1 MECGDESTAKLLCC
15 GGNDYHMVKDYLG
28 TLTAFRGVVFSW
40 FKGTTIL
47 SCLRCKGNML
57 REMQAVLLAQMWI
70 TAVQMVVVAAVVF
83 FYFAKN
89 SIDSCKNA
97 EMGHVPRRGPSKQPF
112 KNSVE
117 LAAHAAYG
125 FCEQSLHQTTRNP
138 GLQLRPQPNA
148 EAFQARPREVR
159 RTCSRSRIVEGGS
172 RRASSES

>member
-97 EMGHVPRRGPSKQPF
+97 EMGHCIWDVMTIVMHFAVPLLLVCFGT
-112 KNSVE
+112 SV
-117 LAAHAAYG
+117 AHFG
-125 FCEQSLHQTTRNP
+125 IV
-138 GLQLRPQPNA
+138 LRPGRFLCLP
-148 EAFQARPREVR
+148 
-159 RTCSRSRIVEGGS
+159 CCCCCVEGHVALYRGGQ
-172 RRASSES
+172 ESGAL